1 MPQDSLKSAVYRS
14 FVTCDDPRGVVECKP
29 IRKNKTE
36 PSKMDDRVVKQRAHD
51 NLSVSSSK
59 KGERK
64 EMAWKGRCAEELS
77 CVSSVQLAEVSKGA
91 EKLNRVIDS
100 LSRGVS
106 FERQSKDI
114 AKDLLKGALDLQESL
129 VMLGKLQEASQQVA
143 KLKKR
148 SNEFDGTG
156 VSRAKSER
164 IGGHRYH
171 QMEFDEKPRFSVDGV
186 ASGDCYEE
194 LREVIRESFAR
205 QNLLPPRCPV
215 KRVSFECRELE
226 LSPDLPSTSSSQS
239 SFEKPCF
246 DRTKLAFTP
255 DPPSTSSSQSSIFQS
270 REEKPKGPNLIA
282 KLMGL
287 EEISSKPLQS
297 PSQKHLEKDRLF
309 NQRRP
314 IFEIDLPK
322 AKKPPSVVQ
331 KPDPKRKTLEEIIE
345 TMQLKGL
352 LKSKLMDGSK
362 HETHQHT
369 VSDLGER
376 FDDGSPP
383 IVIMRPF
390 YAPELHGERFYES
403 TSPCF
408 ECASVTEEKVRRS
421 RREDFLPKTTDWQK
435 GAVNA
440 TFSRSWAAKNG
451 QIANSIQEKGAKEHR
466 ETPKYPNE
474 NGTKVHAKLS
484 SIKAKASDPGKPR
497 QQKKE
502 AIDKKLDKIQKVTPN
517 LRKTEGMKNYS
528 KVRNAAKSC
537 DIDKNSSAKLRK
549 SDTVPHISEKQQK
562 NSTSD
567 LASKRATAAASHNSR
582 NKKNMKTD
590 KPRVT
595 KQVENKGDKDV
606 QLDLISKKETY
617 KTETKVEA
625 SEKLYAPEASVVYEN
640 HITDDQ
646 ISDETLPCDSNV
658 LTVACDIN
666 IESTGHEKS
675 CTSPVPNE
683 KTSSG
688 ASSATRSLL
697 LSSAS
702 FLSQAEELFGTDA
715 WQPAAAS
722 FKHENGMAETK
733 LLLDCA
739 CELLNN
745 KKAQCTVSFDPLSSK
760 PVRRSRVGISLD
772 VLVSEICE
780 AIESLGRYKDPAGA
794 LGVDTLCSLT
804 KKYEWCK
811 GVVSGTWD
819 LGWSKGFSSD
829 EVEKVIGDIE
839 KHLLCGIIEDTI
851 ADFAV

>member
-1 MPQDSLKSAVYRS
+1 MQSCRRAVACLSGSIHSTAYLRYTNLCRS
-14 FVTCDDPRGVVECKP
+14 FVRCDDPRGVVECKT

-36 PSKMDDRVVKQRAHD
+36 PSKMDDRVVKQRAQ
-51 NLSVSSSK
+51 SK
-59 KGERK
+59 KGGRK
-64 EMAWKGRCAEELS
+64 EMAWKGCAEELS
-77 CVSSVQLAEVSKGA
+77 CVSSVQLEEVSKGA
-91 EKLNRVIDS
+91 EKLNRVIE
-100 LSRGVS
+100 LWSRGVS

-129 VMLGKLQEASQQVA
+129 VMLGKLQEASQI
-143 KLKKR
+143 
-148 SNEFDGTG
+148 G
-156 VSRAKSER
+156 RAKSER
-164 IGGHRYH
+164 IGGQRYH
-171 QMEFDEKPRFSVDGV
+171 EMEFEKPRFSVDG

-205 QNLLPPRCPV
+205 QNLLPPSYPV

-226 LSPDLPSTSSSQS
+226 LLSPDLPSTSSSQS
-239 SFEKPCF
+239 SFQKACF
-246 DRTKLAFTP
+246 DRRKLAFTP
-255 DPPSTSSSQSSIFQS
+255 DPLSTSSSQSSIFANS
-270 REEKPKGPNLIA
+270 LPFKEEKPKGPNLIA

-297 PSQKHLEKDRLF
+297 TSQKQLEKDRLF

-314 IFEIDLPK
+314 IFEIDLPLPK
-322 AKKPPSVVQ
+322 AKKPPFVIQ
-331 KPDPKRKTLEEIIE
+331 KADPKRKTLEEIIE

-362 HETHQHT
+362 HHT
-369 VSDLGER
+369 VSDLEER

-390 YAPELHGERFYES
+390 YAPELHGERFYGS
-403 TSPCF
+403 APRF

-421 RREDFLPKTTDWQK
+421 RREDFLP
-435 GAVNA
+435 N
-440 TFSRSWAAKNG
+440 SRSWTAKNG

-466 ETPKYPNE
+466 KTPKYPNE

-502 AIDKKLDKIQKVTPN
+502 ATDKKLDKIQKVTPN
-517 LRKTEGMKNYS
+517 LRKTEGMKNP

-537 DIDKNSSAKLRK
+537 DIDKNASAKLRK
-549 SDTVPHISEKQQK
+549 SDTQQK
-562 NSTSD
+562 NSSSD
-567 LASKRATAAASHNSR
+567 LASKRAASHNSR

-590 KPRVT
+590 KP
-595 KQVENKGDKDV
+595 GD
-606 QLDLISKKETY
+606 KKETY

-625 SEKLYAPEASVVYEN
+625 SEKVYSPEASVVYEN

-646 ISDETLPCDSNV
+646 ISDETLPCDPNV
-658 LTVACDIN
+658 LTVECDIN
-666 IESTGHEKS
+666 IESKS
-675 CTSPVPNE
+675 C
-683 KTSSG
+683 
-688 ASSATRSLL
+688 TRSLL

-715 WQPAAAS
+715 WQPGAASS
-722 FKHENGMAETK
+722 FKHDCSQNGTVETK

-739 CELLNN
+739 CELLSN
-745 KKAQCTVSFDPLSSK
+745 KKAQCTLSFDPLS
-760 PVRRSRVGISLD
+760 VRRSGDGVSLD
-772 VLVSEICE
+772 MLVSEICE
-780 AIESLGRYKDPAGA
+780 VIEGLRSYEDPAGA

-804 KKYEWCK
+804 RKDQWCK

-829 EVEKVIGDIE
+829 EVEKIIGEIE
-839 KHLLCGIIEDTI
+839 KQVLCGMIEDTV